1 VSGAVPELSALRLLV
16 LDVDG
21 VLTDGTI
28 LLGAG
33 EEELKAFHT
42 RDGAG
47 LALWREAGLA
57 STFLTGRGGAAVRRR
72 AAELR
77 IGRIW
82 EGVRDKT
89 AAFDE
94 VLAHFGVAAHETI
107 VMGDDVPDLGILA
120 RAGFSAAPADA
131 SPDVRER
138 VDLVVPSPGG
148 RGAVRDLVEHVLRA
162 TGRWQSLLESLR

>member
-1 VSGAVPELSALRLLV
+1 MTSLDALKLLV

-21 VLTDGTI
+21 VLTDGTV

-33 EEELKAFHT
+33 DEELKAFHT

-47 LALWREAGLA
+47 LGMWRAAGCA
-57 STFLTGRGGAAVRRR
+57 TTFLTGRGGAAVRRR
-72 AAELR
+72 ARELA
-77 IGRIW
+77 IPRIW
-82 EGVRDKT
+82 ERVGDKR

-94 VLAHFGVAAHETI
+94 ILAHFELGAEQVA
-107 VMGDDVPDLGILA
+107 VMGDDIQDLAILG

-131 SPDVRER
+131 SPDVKAA

-148 RGAVRDLVEHVLRA
+148 RGAVRDLVEHILRT
-162 TGRWQSLLESLR
+162 TGRWEALLEDIR